1 MFIYIPP
8 DTAVNQPLN
17 VQPLRTGIGSSPIA
31 VFCAT
36 VLVIPDVSVPPLGL
50 NVIEYF
56 GGSGGVG

>member
-1 MFIYIPP
+1 M
-8 DTAVNQPLN
+8 NQPLN

-31 VFCAT
+31 VFCVT
-36 VLVIPDVSVPPLGL
+36 VLVIPDVSVPPFGL